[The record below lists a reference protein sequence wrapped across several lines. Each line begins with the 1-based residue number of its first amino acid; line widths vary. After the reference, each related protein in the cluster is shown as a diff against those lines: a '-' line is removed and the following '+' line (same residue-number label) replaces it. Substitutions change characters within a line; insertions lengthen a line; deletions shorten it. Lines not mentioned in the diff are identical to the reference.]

1 MKRRGKIVQQWDM
14 EGLDK
19 YDANGVFEDTMKGK
33 FTQLNKEEENA
44 KAEKQAYEVIET
56 NLQPKAKK
64 VAKQREPSRQ
74 KGKPEVV
81 MGKKLPSLKY
91 MDAEKAEGY

>member
-1 MKRRGKIVQQWDM
+1 M

-64 VAKQREPSRQ
+64 VAK
-74 KGKPEVV
+74 
-81 MGKKLPSLKY
+81 
-91 MDAEKAEGY
+91 

>member
-1 MKRRGKIVQQWDM
+1 LNTVTADDIKYQGVEINSTVMKRRGKIVQQWDM

-64 VAKQREPSRQ
+64 VAK
-74 KGKPEVV
+74 
-81 MGKKLPSLKY
+81 
-91 MDAEKAEGY
+91 

>member
-1 MKRRGKIVQQWDM
+1 VTADDIKYQGVEINSTVMKRRGKIVQQWDM

-64 VAKQREPSRQ
+64 VAK
-74 KGKPEVV
+74 
-81 MGKKLPSLKY
+81 
-91 MDAEKAEGY
+91 

>member
-64 VAKQREPSRQ
+64 VAK
-74 KGKPEVV
+74 
-81 MGKKLPSLKY
+81 
-91 MDAEKAEGY
+91 

>member
-1 MKRRGKIVQQWDM
+1 MNTVTADDIKYQGVEINSTVMKRRGKIVQQWDM

-64 VAKQREPSRQ
+64 VAK
-74 KGKPEVV
+74 
-81 MGKKLPSLKY
+81 
-91 MDAEKAEGY
+91 